1 MALTADLHRTPLYAW
16 HAAHGARLVPF
27 AGWAMPLQYRGILAE
42 HRAVREGAG
51 LFDISHMGR
60 LEVAGPDALALLQY
74 VTTNDVAALA
84 PGRAQYALV
93 CHPTGGTMDDV
104 VVYRLPTE
112 DPTPRYLLVVNA
124 SNRTRVL
131 AWLREQLAAH
141 RWRARIDDRTL
152 ALAMLALQGPA
163 AEALLAPYTPLDL
176 TSVPYYGIRRTV
188 LFGQAV
194 WLARTGYTGEDGFE
208 LLPEANTALSL
219 WDALLELG
227 QPCRPEPCGLGARDT
242 LRLEA
247 GFALY
252 GHELRDD
259 ITPLEAGLDRFVK
272 LAKGAFVGAEALAAQ
287 RAQGLRRRLVGF
299 RLLDGGVPRPGCAV
313 WAEGQRV
320 GEVTSGTYG
329 PSVRAAIGM
338 AYVPPALA
346 SPGQAI
352 AVELRGRACPAQVVA
367 LPFWP
372 HRRRQPPRPARP

>member
-1 MALTADLHRTPLYAW
+1 MALSADLHRTPLYTW
-16 HAAHGARLVPF
+16 HAARGARLVPF

-42 HRAVREGAG
+42 HRAVRQGAG

-74 VTTNDVAALA
+74 TTTNDVAALA

-104 VVYRLPTE
+104 IVYRLPTE
-112 DPTPRYLLVVNA
+112 EPTPRYLVVVNA

-141 RWRARIDDRTL
+141 RWRAHIADRTSE
-152 ALAMLALQGPA
+152 LAMLALQGPA
-163 AEALLAPYTPLDL
+163 AEALLTPHTPLDL
-176 TSVPYYGIRRTV
+176 TTVPYYGIRRAV

-208 LLPEANTALSL
+208 LLPAAGEAPAL
-219 WDALLELG
+219 WEALMELE

-259 ITPLEAGLDRFVK
+259 ITPLEAGLERFVK
-272 LAKGAFVGAEALAAQ
+272 LGKGPFVGAEALAAQ
-287 RAQGLRRRLVGF
+287 QTQGLRRRLVGF
-299 RLLDGGVPRPGCAV
+299 RLLDGGVPRQGCAV
-313 WAEGQRV
+313 WADGQRV

-329 PSVRAAIGM
+329 PSVQAPIGM

-346 SPGQAI
+346 TPGQEIAI
-352 AVELRGRACPAQVVA
+352 ELRGRACSARVVA

-372 HRRRQPPRPARP
+372 HRRRQGPRPARP